1 MVIERKKNAQ
11 RKNNLSTTWFIAD
24 ATYIFLRADSGL
36 DIEIP
41 ANSCPIRSL
50 AWLVFNWR
58 FKTAKEI
65 YLRARNTKVP

>member
-50 AWLVFNWR
+50 A
-58 FKTAKEI
+58 
-65 YLRARNTKVP
+65 